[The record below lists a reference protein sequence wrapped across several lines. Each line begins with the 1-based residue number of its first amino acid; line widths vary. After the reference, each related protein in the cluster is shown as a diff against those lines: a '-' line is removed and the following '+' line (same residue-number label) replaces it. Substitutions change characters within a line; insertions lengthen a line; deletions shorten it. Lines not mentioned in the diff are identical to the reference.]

1 MGLLSALFGG
11 KKPEDNQQEKQEQKN
26 FEILKYD
33 GIRAR
38 NMNQLDYAIR
48 CFEQAIALRE
58 DPETLHYLSDAYIKT
73 QRLDEA
79 RIILDKLIKAA
90 PDDVSALITLAHTCY
105 MQEDYGNM
113 DLACQQAISLDEK
126 NASAHYLAAKAAQ
139 GMGNALQAIARATQ
153 AIALDESFAAAYRFR
168 AETLWE
174 MKQAKEALEDI
185 GKVLSIN
192 PDDEDALLL
201 KGTVLAA
208 QGQAEEAGQ
217 CADKVLEENPFNEKA
232 YVLKGRLLAGKKA
245 FHDGQAHKSRIAGAA
260 AQSGDDRRPGPA
272 PAEQPVG
279 KVAQRIAAQRRA
291 QCPQPEAAMR
301 QRAAIGL
308 SHDVQEQQ
316 RQGQFEHIEPQHLA
330 RAIRQ
335 QIPCPQEHPHPDD
348 QKHRQHGP
356 ERNQHDTP
364 PEKWMAYCAP
374 LAIGCPENSLVN
386 QTVFLSDGCSRGPQ
400 GSAFG
405 LRLVFTCCAGL
416 RLQPDIGT
424 WSPPGERKNSWAF
437 LFFAADCGFGPAS
450 GLGRL
455 RGGRQG
461 TGACQPLAPYDP
473 LPRLGTAPR
482 HGLHADDRSPPALLS
497 AARHMASPSR
507 CPASRGTSVRA
518 ASELPRLGR
527 GDLLRAMTRL
537 LHQAR

>member
-1 MGLLSALFGG
+1 MQPSKNTNDMGLLSALFGG

-232 YVLKGRLLAGKKA
+232 YVLKGRLLAGEKA
-245 FHDGQAHKSRIAGAA
+245 FD
-260 AQSGDDRRPGPA
+260 
-272 PAEQPVG
+272 E
-279 KVAQRIAAQRRA
+279 
-291 QCPQPEAAMR
+291 
-301 QRAAIGL
+301 
-308 SHDVQEQQ
+308 
-316 RQGQFEHIEPQHLA
+316 
-330 RAIRQ
+330 AIRLYT
-335 QIPCPQEHPHPDD
+335 EAL
-348 QKHRQHGP
+348 
-356 ERNQHDTP
+356 EL
-364 PEKWMAYCAP
+364 M
-374 LAIGCPENSLVN
+374 PENAALY
-386 QTVFLSDGCSRGPQ
+386 QERGRVRYLNEDKE
-400 GSAFG
+400 GAIDDMTKA
-405 LRLVFTCCAGL
+405 LELN
-416 RLQPDIGT
+416 PDAEVEING
-424 WSPPGERKNSWAF
+424 KFDNF
-437 LFFAADCGFGPAS
+437 
-450 GLGRL
+450 
-455 RGGRQG
+455 
-461 TGACQPLAPYDP
+461 
-473 LPRLGTAPR
+473 
-482 HGLHADDRSPPALLS
+482 
-497 AARHMASPSR
+497 
-507 CPASRGTSVRA
+507 
-518 ASELPRLGR
+518 
-527 GDLLRAMTRL
+527 
-537 LHQAR
+537 

>member
-1 MGLLSALFGG
+1 MPLETEVLLQDNYKRNRDLSHLEDLALKSAIDYFGDELIHWLGIQEKAVRSAPTEIVELETRHMYEDFLYEMENGIWYHFEFESDSLTVDDLRRFREYEASTARRINAPVITYVICSSKVRQLRSSISEGINTYRVRVIRLKDNDSGKILSQLEQKMTVGLQREDIIPLLLSPLMA
-11 KKPEDNQQEKQEQKN
+11 EKQEQKN

-245 FHDGQAHKSRIAGAA
+245 FD
-260 AQSGDDRRPGPA
+260 
-272 PAEQPVG
+272 E
-279 KVAQRIAAQRRA
+279 
-291 QCPQPEAAMR
+291 
-301 QRAAIGL
+301 AIGL
-308 SHDVQEQQ
+308 YTEAL
-316 RQGQFEHIEPQHLA
+316 EL
-330 RAIRQ
+330 
-335 QIPCPQEHPHPDD
+335 
-348 QKHRQHGP
+348 
-356 ERNQHDTP
+356 
-364 PEKWMAYCAP
+364 M
-374 LAIGCPENSLVN
+374 PENAALY
-386 QTVFLSDGCSRGPQ
+386 QERGRVRYLNEDKE
-400 GSAFG
+400 GAIDDMTKA
-405 LRLVFTCCAGL
+405 LELN
-416 RLQPDIGT
+416 PDAEVEING
-424 WSPPGERKNSWAF
+424 KFDNF
-437 LFFAADCGFGPAS
+437 
-450 GLGRL
+450 
-455 RGGRQG
+455 
-461 TGACQPLAPYDP
+461 
-473 LPRLGTAPR
+473 
-482 HGLHADDRSPPALLS
+482 
-497 AARHMASPSR
+497 
-507 CPASRGTSVRA
+507 
-518 ASELPRLGR
+518 
-527 GDLLRAMTRL
+527 
-537 LHQAR
+537 